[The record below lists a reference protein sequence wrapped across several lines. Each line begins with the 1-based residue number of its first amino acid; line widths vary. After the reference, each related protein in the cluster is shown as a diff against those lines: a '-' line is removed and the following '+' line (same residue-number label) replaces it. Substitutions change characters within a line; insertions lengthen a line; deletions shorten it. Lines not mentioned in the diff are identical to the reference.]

1 MKKSNVLVY
10 ALLLACSIALMCI
23 WYVFGFD
30 AYDPTPYYA
39 IIALWW
45 VVIAVCAIVFVRS
58 ELSRRRA
65 IRTIYV
71 SKTRLYN
78 LEYGLVNIK
87 DSNYVG
93 SIASILNRLRY
104 GFASKS
110 VPNLREM
117 GFKYVVHT
125 KKYADGG
132 TVWSG
137 DVKNVDSKRI
147 RWFST
152 PEQLAEI
159 LSF

>member
-1 MKKSNVLVY
+1 MGKSNVLIY
-10 ALLLACSIALMCI
+10 ALLLACSIALLCI

-30 AYDPTPYYA
+30 AYNPTPYYA
-39 IIALWW
+39 IIGLWW
-45 VVIAVCAIVFVRS
+45 VVIIVCAIIFVRS

-71 SKTRLYN
+71 SKNRLYN
-78 LEYGLVNIK
+78 LEYGLV
-87 DSNYVG
+87 SVQGANYVG
-93 SIASILNRLRY
+93 SISGILSRLRY
-104 GFASKS
+104 GFSSKS

-125 KKYADGG
+125 KKYADNGA
-132 TVWSG
+132 VWSG
-137 DVKNVDSKRI
+137 DVKNVDSKRT
-147 RWFST
+147 RWFSS